1 MKKLRRTGQGVAKV
15 SAAKNEVNR
24 NGKKESGERRKIPA
38 TASETPERADP
49 LPPDAAAASLLAA
62 SLAAIRS
69 SNEVGFFLSLM
80 V

>member
-15 SAAKNEVNR
+15 SALKNEVNR
-24 NGKKESGERRKIPA
+24 NGKKEAGRGEIPA